1 MKEIKRRKRDGYIL
15 PDKTEKMKIAKQHIV
30 KKVGCIGFL
39 FWGLGLTFGQQEP
52 QYTQYNYNTMT
63 INPAYTG
70 SRGHF
75 AAISL
80 YRSQWVGLEGSPKTI
95 SLGIDSPFDKFDGV
109 GLSIVQDQ
117 LGPSS
122 ETFIDFNYAHNIILN
137 RKGHKLALGVKAGGR
152 FLSVDWSKGRHRDPD
167 VLFNENINSEFLP
180 TIGAGMFYYTDNAY
194 LGISTPNILYN
205 KRYDVISE
213 SVGKDRMHLYFIG
226 GYVFNMNHSLK
237 FKPST
242 FVKYVEGAPLI
253 ADVSLNFLLYE
264 RLNLGVN
271 YRWDDSVGALF
282 GFQINPQFNIGYAY
296 DYNTNELNAYNSGT
310 HEIFIRYQLISKLTK
325 IKSPRFF

>member
-1 MKEIKRRKRDGYIL
+1 MKTKKNQKQDGYTL
-15 PDKTEKMKIAKQHIV
+15 HV
-30 KKVGCIGFL
+30 KKMNTKKRHIIPKLSFIAMFL
-39 FWGLGLTFGQQEP
+39 LCVPNLFGQQEP

-63 INPAYTG
+63 VNPGYTG

-80 YRSQWVGLEGSPKTI
+80 FRSQWVGLEGSPKTI
-95 SLGIDSPFDKFDGV
+95 SLGLDSPFEKFDGI

-117 LGPSS
+117 IGPSS
-122 ETFIDFNYAHNIILN
+122 ETFIDVNYAHNIILN

-152 FLSVDWSKGRHRDPD
+152 FLSVDWSKGTFRDPD

-180 TIGAGMFYYTDNAY
+180 TVGAGLFYYTGNAY
-194 LGISTPNILYN
+194 VGVSTPNILYN
-205 KRYDVISE
+205 KRYDVLEE

-226 GYVFNMNHSLK
+226 GYVFNINPLLK

-253 ADVSLNFLLYE
+253 ADLSLNFLLYE

-282 GFQINPQFNIGYAY
+282 GFQISPQFNIGYAY